1 MELHR
6 YDIIEA
12 ELDYG
17 SGSIQKKRRPQI
29 IVSNE
34 KGTTNATIIT
44 VMPLTSVKKK
54 RLPVHECLEARSE
67 TGLTKYSMILGEQ
80 PQTICKEE
88 VIRKL
93 GNVTDKMQRNNVNK
107 VCFNTFFFGENINWE
122 EVLAQMNGVITCSV
136 KEAAKLIEHLNED
149 DLITLTIIDKK
160 SHIIHDQPKRI
171 KKKKGENLIDN
182 ADSIEYQDNE
192 IFGRLSLYGV
202 TSEKNLIHNLLFPQ
216 LE

>member
-17 SGSIQKKRRPQI
+17 SGSIQRKKRPYI

-44 VMPLTSVKKK
+44 VMPLTSAKKK

-67 TGLTKYSMILGEQ
+67 TGLTRYSMILGEQ

-93 GNVTDKMQRNNVNK
+93 GNVTDRTQRNNVNK

-122 EVLAQMNGVITCSV
+122 EVLA
-136 KEAAKLIEHLNED
+136 
-149 DLITLTIIDKK
+149 
-160 SHIIHDQPKRI
+160 
-171 KKKKGENLIDN
+171 
-182 ADSIEYQDNE
+182 
-192 IFGRLSLYGV
+192 
-202 TSEKNLIHNLLFPQ
+202 
-216 LE
+216 

>member
-17 SGSIQKKRRPQI
+17 NGSIQRKRRPYI

-93 GNVTDKMQRNNVNK
+93 GNVTDKTQRNNVNK
-107 VCFNTFFFGENINWE
+107 VCFNTFFFGVNINWK
-122 EVLAQMNGVITCSV
+122 EVLA
-136 KEAAKLIEHLNED
+136 
-149 DLITLTIIDKK
+149 
-160 SHIIHDQPKRI
+160 
-171 KKKKGENLIDN
+171 
-182 ADSIEYQDNE
+182 
-192 IFGRLSLYGV
+192 
-202 TSEKNLIHNLLFPQ
+202 
-216 LE
+216 

>member
-17 SGSIQKKRRPQI
+17 SGSIQKKRRPYI

-44 VMPLTSVKKK
+44 VMPLTSAKKK
-54 RLPVHECLEARSE
+54 RLPVHSYLEANSE
-67 TGLTKYSMILGEQ
+67 TGLTRYSMILGEQ

-93 GNVTDKMQRNNVNK
+93 GNVTDKAQRNNVNK

-122 EVLAQMNGVITCSV
+122 EVLA
-136 KEAAKLIEHLNED
+136 
-149 DLITLTIIDKK
+149 
-160 SHIIHDQPKRI
+160 
-171 KKKKGENLIDN
+171 
-182 ADSIEYQDNE
+182 
-192 IFGRLSLYGV
+192 
-202 TSEKNLIHNLLFPQ
+202 
-216 LE
+216 

>member
-17 SGSIQKKRRPQI
+17 SGSIQRKKRPYI

-44 VMPLTSVKKK
+44 VMPLTSAKKK

-67 TGLTKYSMILGEQ
+67 TGLTRYSMILGEQ

-93 GNVTDKMQRNNVNK
+93 GNVTDKTQRNNVNK

-122 EVLAQMNGVITCSV
+122 EVLS
-136 KEAAKLIEHLNED
+136 
-149 DLITLTIIDKK
+149 
-160 SHIIHDQPKRI
+160 
-171 KKKKGENLIDN
+171 
-182 ADSIEYQDNE
+182 
-192 IFGRLSLYGV
+192 
-202 TSEKNLIHNLLFPQ
+202 
-216 LE
+216 

>member
-17 SGSIQKKRRPQI
+17 SGSIQKKRRPYI

-54 RLPVHECLEARSE
+54 SLPVHECLEARSE

-93 GNVTDKMQRNNVNK
+93 GNVADKTQRNNVNK

-122 EVLAQMNGVITCSV
+122 EVLA
-136 KEAAKLIEHLNED
+136 
-149 DLITLTIIDKK
+149 
-160 SHIIHDQPKRI
+160 
-171 KKKKGENLIDN
+171 
-182 ADSIEYQDNE
+182 
-192 IFGRLSLYGV
+192 
-202 TSEKNLIHNLLFPQ
+202 
-216 LE
+216 

>member
-12 ELDYG
+12 ELNYG
-17 SGSIQKKRRPQI
+17 SGSIQKKRRPYI

-44 VMPLTSVKKK
+44 VMPLTSAKKK
-54 RLPVHECLEARSE
+54 RLPVHSYLEANSE
-67 TGLTKYSMILGEQ
+67 TGLTRYSMILGEQ

-93 GNVTDKMQRNNVNK
+93 GNVIDKTQRNNVNK

-122 EVLAQMNGVITCSV
+122 EVLA
-136 KEAAKLIEHLNED
+136 
-149 DLITLTIIDKK
+149 
-160 SHIIHDQPKRI
+160 
-171 KKKKGENLIDN
+171 
-182 ADSIEYQDNE
+182 
-192 IFGRLSLYGV
+192 
-202 TSEKNLIHNLLFPQ
+202 
-216 LE
+216 

>member
-12 ELDYG
+12 EISYR
-17 SGSIQKKRRPQI
+17 SGSIQKKKRPYI

-34 KGTTNATIIT
+34 KGTSNATIIT

-54 RLPVHECLEARSE
+54 RLPLHECLEAKTE
-67 TGLTKYSMILGEQ
+67 TGLTRYSMILGEQ

-93 GNVTDKMQRNNVNK
+93 GNVTDKKQRNNVNK

-122 EVLAQMNGVITCSV
+122 EVLA
-136 KEAAKLIEHLNED
+136 
-149 DLITLTIIDKK
+149 
-160 SHIIHDQPKRI
+160 
-171 KKKKGENLIDN
+171 
-182 ADSIEYQDNE
+182 
-192 IFGRLSLYGV
+192 
-202 TSEKNLIHNLLFPQ
+202 
-216 LE
+216 

>member
-12 ELDYG
+12 ELNYG
-17 SGSIQKKRRPQI
+17 SGSIQKKRRPYI

-44 VMPLTSVKKK
+44 VMPLTSAKKK
-54 RLPVHECLEARSE
+54 KLPVHSYLEANSE
-67 TGLTKYSMILGEQ
+67 TGLTRFSMILGEQ

-93 GNVTDKMQRNNVNK
+93 GNVTDKTQRNNVNK

-122 EVLAQMNGVITCSV
+122 EVLA
-136 KEAAKLIEHLNED
+136 
-149 DLITLTIIDKK
+149 
-160 SHIIHDQPKRI
+160 
-171 KKKKGENLIDN
+171 
-182 ADSIEYQDNE
+182 
-192 IFGRLSLYGV
+192 
-202 TSEKNLIHNLLFPQ
+202 
-216 LE
+216 

>member
-17 SGSIQKKRRPQI
+17 SGSIQKKRRPYI

-34 KGTTNATIIT
+34 KGTTNATIVT
-44 VMPLTSVKKK
+44 VMPLTSAKKK

-88 VIRKL
+88 IIRKL
-93 GNVTDKMQRNNVNK
+93 GNVTDRTQRNNVNK

-122 EVLAQMNGVITCSV
+122 EVLV
-136 KEAAKLIEHLNED
+136 
-149 DLITLTIIDKK
+149 
-160 SHIIHDQPKRI
+160 
-171 KKKKGENLIDN
+171 
-182 ADSIEYQDNE
+182 
-192 IFGRLSLYGV
+192 
-202 TSEKNLIHNLLFPQ
+202 
-216 LE
+216 